1 MVLFCGQLHE
11 AQQATRLAED
21 ELAEMTQRHREKVG
35 HWESA
40 QEALD
45 QLTDELQA
53 SQDLVQESQQEADHL
68 RGQLGT
74 LQEQVE
80 ALGQQVCVCWKP
92 AVAKGANWKIHG
104 MPKSV
109 SGLSHTGIS

>member
-1 MVLFCGQLHE
+1 M
-11 AQQATRLAED
+11 AED
-21 ELAEMTQRHREKVG
+21 ELAEMAQRYREKVD

-45 QLTDELQA
+45 QLTDELQV
-53 SQDLVQESQQEADHL
+53 SQDLLQESQQGADHL

-80 ALGQQVCVCWKP
+80 ALEQQVCVCCKP
-92 AVAKGANWKIHG
+92 AVAEGAN
-104 MPKSV
+104 
-109 SGLSHTGIS
+109 

>member
-1 MVLFCGQLHE
+1 
-11 AQQATRLAED
+11 
-21 ELAEMTQRHREKVG
+21 MTQRHREKVD
-35 HWESA
+35 HWEST

-53 SQDLVQESQQEADHL
+53 SQDRARESRREADHL

-80 ALGQQVCVCWKP
+80 ALEQQVSSKGHQRKKYN
-92 AVAKGANWKIHG
+92 VACMGFTMQEFMTKVKICFSFFLSFLENKHAISLMNGAA
-104 MPKSV
+104 
-109 SGLSHTGIS
+109 

>member
-1 MVLFCGQLHE
+1 M
-11 AQQATRLAED
+11 AED
-21 ELAEMTQRHREKVG
+21 ELAEMTRRHREKVG

-53 SQDLVQESQQEADHL
+53 SQDLVRESGQRADHL

-74 LQEQVE
+74 LQEQVD
-80 ALGQQVCVCWKP
+80 ALGQQVG
-92 AVAKGANWKIHG
+92 VAEGAN
-104 MPKSV
+104 
-109 SGLSHTGIS
+109 L

>member
-1 MVLFCGQLHE
+1 MYVYFCGQLQE

-21 ELAEMTQRHREKVG
+21 ELAEMTRRHREKVG

-53 SQDLVQESQQEADHL
+53 SQDLVQESRHGADHL

-80 ALGQQVCVCWKP
+80 ALEQQVCV
-92 AVAKGANWKIHG
+92 G
-104 MPKSV
+104 
-109 SGLSHTGIS
+109 

>member
-1 MVLFCGQLHE
+1 M
-11 AQQATRLAED
+11 AED
-21 ELAEMTQRHREKVG
+21 ELAEMTRRHREKVG

-40 QEALD
+40 QEAVD

-53 SQDLVQESQQEADHL
+53 SQDLVQETRQGADHL

-80 ALGQQVCVCWKP
+80 ALEQQVCVGCKP
-92 AVAKGANWKIHG
+92 AVEGAPTEKYNMTCQSQFVWAAL
-104 MPKSV
+104 PCRS
-109 SGLSHTGIS
+109 